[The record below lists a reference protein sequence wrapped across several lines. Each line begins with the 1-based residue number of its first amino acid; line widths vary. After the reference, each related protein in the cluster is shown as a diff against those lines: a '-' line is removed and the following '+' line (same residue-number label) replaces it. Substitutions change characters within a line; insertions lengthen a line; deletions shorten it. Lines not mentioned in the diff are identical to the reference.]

1 MTNAQII
8 FNKSIELMENGQLNG
23 TGKYITVLTV
33 NENGEEE
40 KKQIEEPEA
49 IHTYAAW
56 KQLGFQVKKGS
67 KAIAQ
72 INIWK
77 HVSKKE
83 EMEVTYTDGTTGTEE
98 IDNSKMFMKLSSF
111 FSASQ
116 VEKIATA

>member
-8 FNKSIELMENGQLNG
+8 FNKSLELMENGLLNG
-23 TGKYITVLTV
+23 TGKYITVITL

-40 KKQIEEPEA
+40 KKQMEEPEE

-56 KQLGFQVKKGS
+56 KQLGYQVKRGS

-72 INIWK
+72 FTIWK
-77 HVSKKE
+77 HISRKE
-83 EMEVTYTDGTTGTEE
+83 EMEVTYTDGTTGTQE

-116 VEKIATA
+116 VEKIA

>member
-23 TGKYITVLTV
+23 TGKYITILTV

-72 INIWK
+72 I
-77 HVSKKE
+77 KK
-83 EMEVTYTDGTTGTEE
+83 Y
-98 IDNSKMFMKLSSF
+98 F
-111 FSASQ
+111 
-116 VEKIATA
+116 

>member
-8 FNKSIELMENGQLNG
+8 FNKSIELMENGLLNG
-23 TGKYITVLTV
+23 TGKFITVIQL

-40 KKQIEEPEA
+40 KKVIEEPEA

-56 KQLGFQVKKGS
+56 KQLGYQVKRGN
-67 KAIAQ
+67 KAVAQ

-98 IDNSKMFMKLSSF
+98 IDNPKMFMKLSSF